1 MSIATQTQQPTAE
14 TQPAVALVVNMSY
27 EEWLEMATRLS
38 SLAYEIEDLKDNIET
53 LKVADPNETAADAEK
68 RMVDVKEAEELLAKL
83 EAEYEGVVE
92 IYDKTTVLDDPDAQD
107 YDEEGE
113 QFDFGDSAADW

>member
-1 MSIATQTQQPTAE
+1 MSATQTQPIEAPE
-14 TQPAVALVVNMSY
+14 ALQVNMTY

-38 SLAYEIEDLKDNIET
+38 SLAYEIEDLKDTIET
-53 LKVADPNETAADAEK
+53 LKVPDPNETPADTETRLA
-68 RMVDVKEAEELLAKL
+68 DVKEAEELLAKL

-92 IYDKTTVLDDPDAQD
+92 TYDNTAVPEDPDAD
-107 YDEEGE
+107 NDDEGE